1 MPQVPT
7 GENVPP
13 LPGPRDESREQSLTP
28 AETPADRGAP
38 ADPAAMS
45 ALLAEYNSL
54 RQESLQAITN
64 RIQIMN
70 FAFTSLAVVLA
81 ALLTSSVSPAV
92 LIPVSLVFVPAAAK
106 ASLLIWLGEY
116 HRSQRAG
123 RGVAQIERR
132 INALLGADDHVGWES
147 RLISSNTH
155 MGYPYVATSL
165 FILSTGVLGE
175 GLGGY
180 FLVDKVREEGPAIAV
195 AGTAAAV
202 AAYAVVVE
210 VLFVRFFLRR
220 WRIIRTATHT
230 G

>member
-1 MPQVPT
+1 M
-7 GENVPP
+7 N
-13 LPGPRDESREQSLTP
+13 
-28 AETPADRGAP
+28 
-38 ADPAAMS
+38 

-81 ALLTSSVSPAV
+81 ALLTSSVSRAV

-175 GLGGY
+175 VLGGY
-180 FLVDKVREEGPAIAV
+180 YLVDRVGEDGRTTAAV
-195 AGTAAAV
+195 AAAAAV
-202 AAYAVVVE
+202 ATYAVVAE
-210 VLFVRFFLRR
+210 VLFVRFFLHR
-220 WRIIRTATHT
+220 WRLIRRATHS